1 MPVVTANQLS
11 FHVQLLGDPGAPPL
25 AMLHGLFIG
34 SLAGWYFTAAP
45 ALARRHRVLVY
56 DLRGHGRSERARS
69 GYDTVTMADDLDA
82 LLGSTRPVT
91 LVGHS
96 YGALVALRFALSR
109 PGQVARLVLVEPPLP
124 PSRAGEIASFV
135 RLPPEEMARA
145 LPEPLRAQ
153 LGGRAGRLLVERLA
167 FLAGETTVLE
177 DLAREADPSS
187 EELDG
192 LACPTLVVNGTASSL
207 RDAGERLARALP
219 DGAHLLLPGGHY
231 LPSESPDALTLILE
245 GFCDG

>member
-135 RLPPEEMARA
+135 RLPPEE
-145 LPEPLRAQ
+145 
-153 LGGRAGRLLVERLA
+153 
-167 FLAGETTVLE
+167 
-177 DLAREADPSS
+177 
-187 EELDG
+187 LDG

-219 DGAHLLLPGGHY
+219 DGAHVLLPGGHF